1 MVPAPAPPPAKQAA
15 KFPPPTPK
23 PVAPPLWLSGQL
35 PPTPKFSS
43 TSGNG
48 GGYGGV
54 RGGGWQGWRGGRGR
68 APRPRPRRQPGK
80 ELIMRSSETKKVI
93 FRYESI
99 NLNVF
104 NCVVKSLKITTK
116 SGLTDLSIPFLYRK
130 IETSNTEIN
139 YP

>member
-1 MVPAPAPPPAKQAA
+1 MGRQASLQQRGQDSRAPAPPPAKQAD

-54 RGGGWQGWRGGRGR
+54 RGGGGQGWRGGRGR
-68 APRPRPRRQPGK
+68 AAAEAAGER
-80 ELIMRSSETKKVI
+80 
-93 FRYESI
+93 
-99 NLNVF
+99 
-104 NCVVKSLKITTK
+104 
-116 SGLTDLSIPFLYRK
+116 
-130 IETSNTEIN
+130 TSHA
-139 YP
+139 